1 MNRIDLTAPVNGA
14 VEAPKPARAKKAKA
28 KPAQTAA
35 KPARHSDHLTTYAY
49 AGVALMAVLSAALN
63 GYANSLEAS
72 IPWAGWGMGL
82 TIPAIILLLGK
93 VAGLLWKRGQHRL
106 AYLTGGTGTG
116 LLLLSVW
123 HCATSISLLTGSPLL
138 LALPM
143 AVAIDVGFVCCE
155 VAALVE

>member
-1 MNRIDLTAPVNGA
+1 MQRIDLSAAVNGTA
-14 VEAPKPARAKKAKA
+14 GKSARTRGKAKAGTPKPAAHRG
-28 KPAQTAA
+28 
-35 KPARHSDHLTTYAY
+35 HLTTYAGV
-49 AGVALMAVLSAALN
+49 GVALMAVLSALLN
-63 GYANSLEAS
+63 GYANCLHAT
-72 IPWAGWGMGL
+72 IPWAGWAMGL

-93 VAGLLWKRGQHRL
+93 VAGLLWKCGQYRL

-155 VAALVE
+155 VAALVA